1 MANSELLRHLYQM
14 KDDIQTRLETDTA
27 LRMTGIG
34 NHSDYNL
41 SEFKRNEL
49 ETELYEIEENIQALM
64 DGSDGSEPDEF

>member
-27 LRMTGIG
+27 LRMTGI
-34 NHSDYNL
+34 NTHSDYNL
-41 SEFKRNEL
+41 SEFKRSEL
-49 ETELYEIEENIQALM
+49 EMELYEIEENIQALM